1 MIQMTDVTKT
11 FGGLTALDGLSCTI
25 EAETIYGLVGSNG
38 AGKSTFLR
46 LIAGVYQADSGQICI
61 DGKPVYENLAL
72 KNEIFYLSDELYFL
86 PQATMNSMA
95 AFYRSYYSNFSM
107 EVYRQLC
114 AVFPLD
120 PKKRLAT
127 FSKGMQR
134 QAGLVL
140 ALSTCPSILL
150 LDEAFDGLD
159 PVIRSVVRKILV
171 ELIGQRGTTI
181 LIASHNLRELEDLCD
196 HVGLLHRGGLV
207 LERDLDSLKLNICK
221 FHCAFEQAPSRDAFS
236 ELELTKFS
244 KRGNLIT
251 FTAKGNRGVIEKYVS
266 SLNPVFLEAIPLTL
280 EEVFIDEMEGVGYEF
295 NSIQF

>member
-1 MIQMTDVTKT
+1 
-11 FGGLTALDGLSCTI
+11 
-25 EAETIYGLVGSNG
+25 
-38 AGKSTFLR
+38 
-46 LIAGVYQADSGQICI
+46 
-61 DGKPVYENLAL
+61 
-72 KNEIFYLSDELYFL
+72 
-86 PQATMNSMA
+86 MNSMA
-95 AFYRSYYSNFSM
+95 AFYQSYYSNFSM

>member
-61 DGKPVYENLAL
+61 DGKPVYENPAL

-120 PKKRLAT
+120 SKKRLAT